1 MVNEFKVLE
10 VVSKVTNTPAFFY
23 NGTLFLETTDSA
35 IATRVFDAIWSN
47 VTAAVAFQK
56 VGSETAFD
64 FLG

>member
-23 NGTLFLETTDSA
+23 NGTLFLETTDST

-56 VGSETAFD
+56 CGNETSFD
-64 FLG
+64 FFG